1 VQGPA
6 PALESYLNIDA
17 IIDAVKK
24 TGARAV
30 SYLSRQMSSAGRRAA
45 VAASYA
51 AELA

>member
-30 SYLSRQMSSAGRRAA
+30 SYWSSRK
-45 VAASYA
+45 
-51 AELA
+51 AELAGEQL